1 MINHLVRPEEFGDE
15 NCLITPV
22 MSDHTTTHY
31 QGMSESTSNLPSAAP
46 SSSFSDMASS
56 VLNSIVF
63 VPKAVGAA
71 VVDTFSSGKR
81 SLINDPI
88 YTPLQKS
95 ILESTSVEQLTL
107 GQVKAMYEDY
117 KRILSLLNNNK

>member
-1 MINHLVRPEEFGDE
+1 MINHLVRPEESGGE
-15 NCLITPV
+15 SLITPV
-22 MSDHTTTHY
+22 LSF
-31 QGMSESTSNLPSAAP
+31 SEHHPYASEMNDSASNLPSATP

-71 VVDTFSSGKR
+71 VVDTFSSGR
-81 SLINDPI
+81 RPLVNDPI
-88 YTPLQKS
+88 FTPLQRS
-95 ILESTSVEQLTL
+95 VLESNSVDQLTL

-117 KRILSLLNNNK
+117 KRILSLLKQK